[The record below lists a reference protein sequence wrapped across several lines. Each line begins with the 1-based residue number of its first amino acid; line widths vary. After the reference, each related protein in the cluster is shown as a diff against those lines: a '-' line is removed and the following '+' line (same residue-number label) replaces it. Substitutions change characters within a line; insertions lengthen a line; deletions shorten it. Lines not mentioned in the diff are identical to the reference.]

1 MSGFAA
7 ILARD
12 VRLAFRQ
19 GGAAA
24 LTVAFFLLT
33 VTLFP
38 LGVGPDLVTLSRIS
52 AGVLLVAALFSSMLS
67 LDRLFQA
74 DFEDGSLEL
83 IALSPHSLYL
93 SALAKCTAHWL
104 TTGLPLVVVSPVL
117 AVLLNME
124 PRAIPVL
131 LLAMLLA
138 TPILSL
144 IGGIGAGLT
153 VGVRRGGVLLPILV
167 LPLFIP
173 ALIFAVG
180 AIEASAV
187 GLSPRAHLLFLGAML
202 SGAAVLGPWASAV
215 AVRMAME

>member
-7 ILARD
+7 LLARD

-24 LTVAFFLLT
+24 LAVAFFLLT

-38 LGVGPDLVTLSRIS
+38 LGVGPELAVLSRIS
-52 AGVLLVAALFSSMLS
+52 AGVLLVSALFASMLS

-83 IALSPHSLYL
+83 IVLSPQPLYL
-93 SALAKCTAHWL
+93 SALAKCAAHWL
-104 TTGLPLVVVSPVL
+104 TTGLPLVMVSPVL
-117 AVLLNME
+117 ALLLNMD
-124 PRAIPVL
+124 PAAMPVL

-144 IGGIGAGLT
+144 VGGIGAGLT
-153 VGVRRGGVLLPILV
+153 VGVRRGGVLLPVLV

-173 ALIFAVG
+173 ALIFAVA
-180 AIEASAV
+180 AIEAVAG
-187 GLSPRAHLLFLGAML
+187 GLSPRPHLLLLGAML
-202 SGAAVLGPWASAV
+202 SAAVVLCPWASAL